1 VRVVS
6 LRSRDVIVQP
16 WVRSSIGF
24 LALTALVACHSRAP
38 TSPEPP
44 ASEAP
49 AQSAVAPKPGAPG
62 GRELFGAAIGA
73 EPVVDFAA
81 LLAEP
86 TAYAKEPV
94 QVEGVVRQVCQ
105 RRGCWLEL
113 ATDMNPEAPGCR
125 VVLKGHAFFVPIDSA
140 GARARLAGAVQV
152 ETISAAQVA
161 HMEEEGGRFPNK
173 HGDGTASE
181 VRIVASGVELARR

>member
-1 VRVVS
+1 
-6 LRSRDVIVQP
+6 
-16 WVRSSIGF
+16 
-24 LALTALVACHSRAP
+24 
-38 TSPEPP
+38 
-44 ASEAP
+44 
-49 AQSAVAPKPGAPG
+49 VAPKPNAAGV
-62 GRELFGAAIGA
+62 REHFGEPIGA

-86 TAYAKEPV
+86 SAYAEGPV

-113 ATDMNPEAPGCR
+113 ATDMSPEAPGCR

-152 ETISAAQVA
+152 QTISAAQVA

-173 HGDGTASE
+173 RHDGTASE